1 MGIYLYKTITMLPES
16 NYVMIIDDD
25 IHLCHLLSTM
35 LYTKNLNV
43 VCAYSIREAN
53 DYMQRKEPSLVFLD
67 NKLPDG
73 TGLNYLA
80 RLTHDHPSVK
90 VVMITGD
97 ATEETKEQ
105 ALANGCMGFLDKPF
119 SFLKV
124 SELVDKALTVNH

>member
-1 MGIYLYKTITMLPES
+1 MLPDS

-43 VCAYSIREAN
+43 VCAYSIHEAD
-53 DYMQRKEPSLVFLD
+53 DYIEKREPSLVFLD
-67 NKLPDG
+67 NQLPDG
-73 TGLNYLA
+73 RGLEFLQKLKSA
-80 RLTHDHPSVK
+80 HASTK

-97 ATEETKEQ
+97 PSDEMRKE
-105 ALANGCMGFLDKPF
+105 AIDKGCIGFLDKPF

-124 SELVDKALTVNH
+124 SELVDKALGVSSDAGVRRK